1 MGREYVN
8 HIFCED
14 CMITMKNMVK
24 DDFKVDC
31 VLTSPPYNTVRKGA
45 IYNSQKARDEGYGRY
60 DIYVEDK
67 TDEEYI
73 DWTINLFNYF
83 DKILSK
89 NGVVIYNLS
98 YSNENTE
105 LMWRVVYNIIEH
117 TNFTIADN
125 IIWKKK
131 NALTN
136 GASNNKLIRLCEY
149 IYIFCRKDEF
159 KTFKT
164 NKKVSKIGTNGQT
177 YYHSIFNFI
186 EAPNNDGAN
195 NLNKATFSTELV
207 RRLLEIYSHKGGV
220 VYDPFMGTG
229 TTANACKQYGVE
241 YIGSEISSNQV
252 KYARQRLNYKTLNEY
267 F

>member
-1 MGREYVN
+1 MLNEYVN

-14 CMITMKNMVK
+14 CMVTMKNMVK

-105 LMWRVVYNIIEH
+105 LMWRVVYNILEN

-149 IYIFCRKDEF
+149 IYIFCRKEEF

-164 NKKVSKIGTNGQT
+164 NKKVSKIGTNGQK

-186 EAPNNDGAN
+186 EAPNNDGKCEI
-195 NLNKATFSTELV
+195 NKATFSTELV
-207 RRLLEIYSHKGGV
+207 LKLLEIYVQDNSI
-220 VYDPFMGTG
+220 VYDCFMGTG
-229 TTANACKQYGVE
+229 TTANACKIKGLDYV
-241 YIGSEISSNQV
+241 GSEISQAQV
-252 KYARQRLNYKTLNEY
+252 NYARERLSYSTLKEWM
-267 F
+267 